1 MNQKFLAAALGNW
14 LEWYDFG
21 VYAAV
26 PKILGAHFFPT
37 HDPSVQI
44 MQSFMAFAAGYVTR
58 PLGGI
63 LIGVI
68 GDRIG
73 RKCALWTSMLLM
85 SLLLQLTVWQFFF
98 LMFLHLIC
106 FFDRRAFQKMP
117 CEDVSNLSHWMF
129 ANLCPLWLALYGHVG
144 SSPIVTRYCNWRGIC
159 KCFGV
164 QHGTRSWQQKN
175 HIWSS
180 DAIWMQYIPGF
191 IFVPNRLPHLL
202 NKFSFPSG
210 CKGCLRFGLSVYNS

>member
-1 MNQKFLAAALGNW
+1 MEDTNVHIIYDSELVMDMNDKTILIDSSGVNRPNLPPNLNFLENAKVNKKFLAAALGNW

-85 SLLLQLTVWQFFF
+85 SF
-98 LMFLHLIC
+98 C
-106 FFDRRAFQKMP
+106 
-117 CEDVSNLSHWMF
+117 
-129 ANLCPLWLALYGHVG
+129 
-144 SSPIVTRYCNWRGIC
+144 SSY
-159 KCFGV
+159 
-164 QHGTRSWQQKN
+164 S
-175 HIWSS
+175 
-180 DAIWMQYIPGF
+180 IP
-191 IFVPNRLPHLL
+191 
-202 NKFSFPSG
+202 FSF
-210 CKGCLRFGLSVYNS
+210 